1 MAWSDHKVEKPSFAR
16 IEEFIDY
23 LFWMHMAEWTVQLT
37 MWNVFMEDGP
47 RTNKGWHNK
56 VKKIAGKSHLNISEM
71 VGLFKLD
78 QASTEVS
85 LSQLMAG
92 GALRSVPPKQGK
104 KERRI
109 KKIQE
114 KFDNGDYALANAL
127 SFWVRF

>member
-1 MAWSDHKVEKPSFAR
+1 
-16 IEEFIDY
+16 
-23 LFWMHMAEWTVQLT
+23 MHMAEWTVQLT

-71 VGLFKLD
+71 VELFKLD

-92 GALRSVPPKQGK
+92 GALRSIPSKQGK

-109 KKIQE
+109 IRRFKRNLTMETMHYSKCF
-114 KFDNGDYALANAL
+114 KFL
-127 SFWVRF
+127 SEILDFNFQHLTNVFECCDTIIEQC